1 MNTPKIVVAGATS
14 GVGKTAITTAIMYA
28 LTKNG
33 FHVQPFKIGPD
44 FIDPSYHNLVTGR
57 PSRNLDVWMMRK
69 NGVLKCFNDSS
80 QGADVAIIEGV
91 MGLFDGLSGKDDYAS
106 TAQIAKMLDAPVILV
121 IDAGKAAR
129 SIAAIALGFLHFDK
143 KLKIAGFILNNVAGD
158 KHAKFILDA
167 FACKVNVPI
176 IGIVRRDKKITIEER
191 YLGLVPVLEL
201 EKKKRS
207 IHQSAKYISEQ
218 IDIDKIKSLC
228 KSINR
233 TKAIQKAF
241 PDTRI
246 RVAVALDESFNF
258 YYADNFDALR
268 KQHAELIF
276 FSPVND
282 VKLPENIHG
291 IILGGGFPE
300 ILADKLELNQAM
312 IKSISKAATNGMP
325 IYGECGGL
333 MYLTRSIR
341 RNNEGKKKRQKMIGL
356 IEADT
361 FMSGKLTL
369 NYTEADCTSSF
380 FEDIH
385 KIRGHEFHYSNIE
398 NISTDSKFAYTM
410 RRGNGVDNKRDG
422 FVVYNCLASY
432 MHLHFANNRLPER
445 FIKNCLEFSHK

>member
-14 GVGKTAITTAIMYA
+14 GVGKTTITTAIMYA
-28 LTKNG
+28 LTKKG

-57 PSRNLDVWMMRK
+57 PSRNLDVWMMGK

-158 KHAKFILDA
+158 KHAKFVQDA
-167 FACKVNVPI
+167 FACKINVPI
-176 IGIVRRDKKITIEER
+176 IGIVRRDKKIMIEER
-191 YLGLVPVLEL
+191 HLGLIPALEL

-228 KSINR
+228 KPINR

-268 KQHAELIF
+268 KQQAELIF

-282 VKLPENIHG
+282 VKLPENIQG

-300 ILADKLELNQAM
+300 ILADKLEFNQAM

-341 RNNEGKKKRQKMIGL
+341 TNNEGKNKRQKMVGL

-380 FEDIH
+380 FEGIY

-398 NISTDSKFAYTM
+398 NISTDSKFAYNM

-445 FIKNCLEFSHK
+445 FIKSCLEFSHK

>member
-1 MNTPKIVVAGATS
+1 LNTPKIVVAGATS
-14 GVGKTAITTAIMYA
+14 GVGKTTITTAIMYA
-28 LTKNG
+28 LAKNG

-57 PSRNLDVWMMRK
+57 HSRNLDVWMMGK
-69 NGVLKCFNDSS
+69 NGVLKCFNNSS
-80 QGADVAIIEGV
+80 EGADVAIIEGV

-106 TAQIAKMLDAPVILV
+106 TAQIAKILDAPVILV

-158 KHAKFILDA
+158 KHAKFVLDA

-176 IGIVRRDKKITIEER
+176 IGIVRRNKKIMIEER
-191 YLGLVPVLEL
+191 HLGLIPALEL

-207 IHQSAKYISEQ
+207 IYQSAKYISEQ

-228 KSINR
+228 KPINR
-233 TKAIQKAF
+233 TKTIQKEF
-241 PDTRI
+241 PDTHI

-258 YYADNFDALR
+258 YYEDNFDALR
-268 KQHAELIF
+268 KQQAELIF

-282 VKLPENIHG
+282 VELPENIHG
-291 IILGGGFPE
+291 IIIGGGFPE
-300 ILADKLELNQAM
+300 ILADKLEFNQAM
-312 IKSISKAATNGMP
+312 IKSISKAATDGMP

-341 RNNEGKKKRQKMIGL
+341 RNKEGKKKRQKMVGL

-369 NYTEADCTSSF
+369 NYTEADCISSF
-380 FEDIH
+380 FEDIY

-398 NISTDSKFAYTM
+398 NISTDSKFAYNM

-445 FIKNCLEFSHK
+445 FIKSCLEFSHK

>member
-57 PSRNLDVWMMRK
+57 PSRNLDVWMMGK
-69 NGVLKCFNDSS
+69 NGVLKCFNNSS

-158 KHAKFILDA
+158 KHAKFVQDA
-167 FACKVNVPI
+167 FACKINVPI
-176 IGIVRRDKKITIEER
+176 IGIVRRERKITIEER
-191 YLGLVPVLEL
+191 HLGLIPALEL

-228 KSINR
+228 KPINK
-233 TKAIQKAF
+233 TKAIQKEY
-241 PDTRI
+241 PDTHI

-268 KQHAELIF
+268 KQQAELIF

-282 VKLPENIHG
+282 VKLPENIQG

-300 ILADKLELNQAM
+300 ILADKLEFNQAM
-312 IKSISKAATNGMP
+312 IKSISKTATNGMP

-341 RNNEGKKKRQKMIGL
+341 TNNEGKKKRQKMVGL

-380 FEDIH
+380 FEDIY

-398 NISTDSKFAYTM
+398 NISTDSKFAYNM

-445 FIKNCLEFSHK
+445 FIKSCLEFSHK

>member
-1 MNTPKIVVAGATS
+1 LNTPKIVVAGATS

-57 PSRNLDVWMMRK
+57 PSRNLDVWMMGK

-158 KHAKFILDA
+158 KHAKFVLDA

-191 YLGLVPVLEL
+191 YLGLVPALEL

-228 KSINR
+228 KPINR

-282 VKLPENIHG
+282 VELPENIHG

-300 ILADKLELNQAM
+300 ILADKLEFNQAM

-361 FMSGKLTL
+361 FMSG
-369 NYTEADCTSSF
+369 
-380 FEDIH
+380 
-385 KIRGHEFHYSNIE
+385 
-398 NISTDSKFAYTM
+398 
-410 RRGNGVDNKRDG
+410 
-422 FVVYNCLASY
+422 
-432 MHLHFANNRLPER
+432 
-445 FIKNCLEFSHK
+445 

>member
-1 MNTPKIVVAGATS
+1 LNTPKIVVAGATS

-57 PSRNLDVWMMRK
+57 PSRNLDVWMMGK

-80 QGADVAIIEGV
+80 HGADVAIIEGV
-91 MGLFDGLSGKDDYAS
+91 MGLFDGLSGKNDYAS
-106 TAQIAKMLDAPVILV
+106 TAQIAKMLEAPVILV

-143 KLKIAGFILNNVAGD
+143 KLKIAGIILNNVAGD
-158 KHAKFILDA
+158 KHAKFVLDA

-191 YLGLVPVLEL
+191 HLGLVPALEL

-228 KSINR
+228 KPINR

-268 KQHAELIF
+268 KQQAELIF

-282 VKLPENIHG
+282 IELPENIHG

-300 ILADKLELNQAM
+300 ILADKLEFNQAM

-380 FEDIH
+380 FEDIY

-445 FIKNCLEFSHK
+445 FIKNCLEFSNK

>member
-57 PSRNLDVWMMRK
+57 PSRNLDVWMMGK

-80 QGADVAIIEGV
+80 QGADIAIIEGV

-158 KHAKFILDA
+158 KHAKFVLDA

-176 IGIVRRDKKITIEER
+176 IGIIRRDKKITIEER
-191 YLGLVPVLEL
+191 YLGLVPALEL

-228 KSINR
+228 KPINR

-282 VKLPENIHG
+282 VELPENIHG

-300 ILADKLELNQAM
+300 ILADKLEFNQAM

-380 FEDIH
+380 FEDIY

>member
-1 MNTPKIVVAGATS
+1 LNTPKIVVAGATS

-57 PSRNLDVWMMRK
+57 PSRNLDVWMMGK

-80 QGADVAIIEGV
+80 HGADVAIIEGV
-91 MGLFDGLSGKDDYAS
+91 MGLFDGLSGKNDYAS
-106 TAQIAKMLDAPVILV
+106 TAQIAKMLEAPVILV

-143 KLKIAGFILNNVAGD
+143 KLKIAGIILNNVAGD
-158 KHAKFILDA
+158 KHAKFVLDA

-191 YLGLVPVLEL
+191 HLGLVPALEL

-228 KSINR
+228 KPINR

-241 PDTRI
+241 PVTRI

-268 KQHAELIF
+268 KQQAELIF

-282 VKLPENIHG
+282 IELPENIHG

-300 ILADKLELNQAM
+300 ILADKLEFNQAM

-380 FEDIH
+380 FEDIY

-445 FIKNCLEFSHK
+445 FIKNCLEFSNK

>member
-57 PSRNLDVWMMRK
+57 PSRNLDVWMMGK

-106 TAQIAKMLDAPVILV
+106 TAQIAKMLEAPVILV

-158 KHAKFILDA
+158 KHAKFVLDA

-191 YLGLVPVLEL
+191 HLGLVPALEL

-218 IDIDKIKSLC
+218 IDIDKIKSLLRPV
-228 KSINR
+228 NR

-241 PDTRI
+241 PDTHI

-268 KQHAELIF
+268 KQQAELIF

-282 VKLPENIHG
+282 LKLPENIHG

-300 ILADKLELNQAM
+300 ILADKLEFNQAM

-341 RNNEGKKKRQKMIGL
+341 RNNEGKKKRQKMVGL

-380 FEDIH
+380 FEDIY

-410 RRGNGVDNKRDG
+410 RRGNGVDKKRDG

>member
-57 PSRNLDVWMMRK
+57 PSRNLDVWMMGK

-80 QGADVAIIEGV
+80 HGADVAIIEGV
-91 MGLFDGLSGKDDYAS
+91 MGLFDGLSGKNDYAS
-106 TAQIAKMLDAPVILV
+106 TAQIAKMLEAPVILV

-143 KLKIAGFILNNVAGD
+143 KLKIAGIILNNVAGD
-158 KHAKFILDA
+158 KHAKFVLDA

-191 YLGLVPVLEL
+191 HLGLVPALEL

-228 KSINR
+228 KPINR
-233 TKAIQKAF
+233 TKVIQKAF

-268 KQHAELIF
+268 KQQAELIF

-282 VKLPENIHG
+282 IELPENIHG

-300 ILADKLELNQAM
+300 ILADKLEFNQAM

-380 FEDIH
+380 FEDIY

-445 FIKNCLEFSHK
+445 FIKNCLEFSNK

>member
-1 MNTPKIVVAGATS
+1 LNTPKIVVAGATS

-57 PSRNLDVWMMRK
+57 PSRNLDVWMMGK

-106 TAQIAKMLDAPVILV
+106 TAQIAKMLEAPVILV

-158 KHAKFILDA
+158 KHAKFVLDA

-176 IGIVRRDKKITIEER
+176 IGIVRRDKKIAIEER
-191 YLGLVPVLEL
+191 HLGLVPALEL

-207 IHQSAKYISEQ
+207 IHQSAKCISEQ

-228 KSINR
+228 KPINR

-241 PDTRI
+241 PLTRI

-268 KQHAELIF
+268 KQQAELIF

-282 VKLPENIHG
+282 IELPENIHG

-300 ILADKLELNQAM
+300 ILADKLEFNQAM

-380 FEDIH
+380 FEDIY

-422 FVVYNCLASY
+422 FIVYNCLASY

-445 FIKNCLEFSHK
+445 FIKNCLKFSYK